1 MSGPTRTLSHIPFFE
16 ALASSEETSEEWR
29 EVTAG
34 LVTVRLFDA
43 WMTEGVSV
51 VASDSW
57 SLLSVREAIS
67 RIETRHSIRSLLSS
81 VVDAM
86 DAAPTPRAATV
97 APRLLAYGRALQLD
111 GQWAL
116 AGDVFNTIIAYSY
129 ASEEPDVYAAANMH
143 LGRCLRMTADWNGAL
158 AAYRSAGDVAMMAGD
173 TVTALRSRVGEAA
186 VARDRGNLPLAES
199 LLDETI
205 QEAQSAGLKDIRST
219 ALHARAAVAHRRG
232 QFELAVQLGY
242 DALQGSTGTDRD
254 NILADL
260 AASFFDL
267 GARSVAR
274 DAYLVLAA
282 TAREQYT
289 RWQSTINLI
298 ELAALDGSEPLF
310 EQHRR
315 ELADAPL
322 PAYLAA
328 YYHLYVGR
336 GYKLFQQLD
345 TARSEMELALSIASA
360 NQLNQVIIEAE
371 MALHDIKDGGVVIL
385 SQKSRTEL
393 PPEIVPAAAA
403 IREMRALAGVR

>member
-1 MSGPTRTLSHIPFFE
+1 MSGPARTLSHIPFFE
-16 ALASSEETSEEWR
+16 SLAGCEETSEEWR
-29 EVTAG
+29 DVTAG
-34 LVTVRLFDA
+34 LVTLRLFDA

-51 VASDSW
+51 LAPDSW
-57 SLLSVREAIS
+57 SLLSVRESLS
-67 RIETRHSIRSLLSS
+67 RIESRHSIRLLLSS
-81 VVDAM
+81 IVDAM
-86 DAAPTPRAATV
+86 EAAPAPRAATV
-97 APRLLAYGRALQLD
+97 APRLLAYGRALQFD
-111 GQWAL
+111 GQWTL
-116 AGDVFNTIIAYSY
+116 AADVFNTVIAYSY
-129 ASEEPDVYAAANMH
+129 ASEEPDVYASANMH
-143 LGRCLRMTADWNGAL
+143 LGRCLRMTTDWNGAL
-158 AAYRSAGDVAMMAGD
+158 TAYRSAGDVAMMAGD
-173 TVTALRSRVGEAA
+173 CVTALRSRVGEAA
-186 VARDRGNLPLAES
+186 VARDRGNLPLAEA
-199 LLDETI
+199 LLDEAI
-205 QEAQSAGLKDIRST
+205 QDAQAEGLTDIRST

-242 DALQGSTGTDRD
+242 DALQGSSGTDRD

-336 GYKLFQQLD
+336 GYKLFRQLD

-371 MALHDIKDGGVVIL
+371 TALREIEDGGVVIL
-385 SQKSRTEL
+385 SQQSSVEL
-393 PPEIVPAAAA
+393 PSEIMPAAAA

>member
-1 MSGPTRTLSHIPFFE
+1 MSGPQRTLSHIPFFE
-16 ALASSEETSEEWR
+16 ALASADEDSEAWR
-29 EVTAG
+29 ELTAG
-34 LVTVRLFDA
+34 LVTLRLFDA
-43 WMTEGVSV
+43 WMTEGVAV

-57 SLLSVREAIS
+57 SLLSVREALS
-67 RIETRHSIRSLLSS
+67 RVESRHSIRSLLSS

-86 DAAPTPRAATV
+86 EAAPAPRAATV
-97 APRLLAYGRALQLD
+97 APRLLAYGRALQFD
-111 GQWAL
+111 GDWSL
-116 AGDVFNTIIAYSY
+116 AADVFHSVIAYAY

-143 LGRCLRMTADWNGAL
+143 LGRCLRMTTDWSGAL
-158 AAYRSAGDVAMMAGD
+158 SAYRAAGDVAIMAGD
-173 TVTALRSRVGEAA
+173 TVTALRSRVGEAS

-205 QEAQSAGLKDIRST
+205 QEAQLAGLKDIRST
-219 ALHARAAVAHRRG
+219 ALHARAAVAHLRG
-232 QFELAVQLGY
+232 QYELAVQLGY
-242 DALQGSTGTDRD
+242 DALQESTGTDRD

-315 ELADAPL
+315 ELANASL

-336 GYKLFQQLD
+336 GYKLFQQLE
-345 TARSEMELALSIASA
+345 TARAEMELALSIAAA
-360 NQLNQVIIEAE
+360 NQINQVIIEAE
-371 MALHDIKDGGVVIL
+371 LALREITDGGVVIL
-385 SQKSRTEL
+385 SRQSSFEL
-393 PPEIVPAAAA
+393 PSEIVPAAKA